1 MIMFVPQIK
10 KQIHKSAVSVIDK
23 ERLVKDIKI
32 VKFVRDL
39 ILNIRFG

>member
-10 KQIHKSAVSVIDK
+10 KQMPKSAVSVIAK
-23 ERLVKDIKI
+23 ERPVKDIKI
-32 VKFVRDL
+32 VKFVRYL